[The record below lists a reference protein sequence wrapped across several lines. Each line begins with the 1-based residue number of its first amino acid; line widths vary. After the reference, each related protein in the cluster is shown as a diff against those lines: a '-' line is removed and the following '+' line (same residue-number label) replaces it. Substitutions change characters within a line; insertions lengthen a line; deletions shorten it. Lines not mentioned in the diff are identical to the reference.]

1 MKKGMKKLATTL
13 LAALLM
19 ITQLPAVESKAAT
32 SIGMSGKAHVQSYG
46 DTNGRI
52 IYENGIETLVLGT
65 RGQAKRVESITVN
78 LKNNTGYTGTIQYRV
93 HRQTYG
99 WTDWTTSGQ
108 PAGTTGQGKR
118 LEAMQIRLTGELANH
133 YDVRYRV
140 HIQTYGDN
148 QGWVYNGALAGTTG
162 EAKRLEEVKIQI
174 VPKNIASETPSINYR
189 VHRQTY
195 GWETTWAKDG
205 AVSGT
210 TGQGKR
216 LEGISIDI
224 KGTSYCGSVEYQTH
238 VQSYGWMNWV
248 ADGAMSGTS
257 GQAKRLEAIQIYVVP
272 KGMTPSSGTS
282 AVSYVQYGKAA
293 SKSDQ
298 PGLINY
304 ATHVQT
310 YGNQQFVSDGS
321 FSGTYGEAKRLE
333 AIRIQVNNDALG
345 VDGGVTYHT
354 HVQKLGW
361 QPWVSDGVVSGTTGQ
376 AKRLEA
382 IQIIIVQKWE
392 SPVYMYNASGESLK
406 GSESCGFVGTAK
418 TNTSDAN
425 GVVTYKTHV
434 QSYGNQ
440 NWVSDGSIAGT
451 SGEAKRLEAIYI
463 KLNASK
469 LGYTGGIRYK
479 THVQSFGWEKEW
491 KKDGQMSGTSGKA
504 KRLEAI
510 RIELTGTISSYYD
523 VYYRVHAQSYGWM
536 GWAKNGE
543 TAGTAG
549 LGKRLEAIQICLV
562 EKGSDAPNAL
572 PAASNAK
579 AYQGTPE
586 PVDNSIIYV
595 YSWNTEL
602 GERLE
607 YFKDKYPQ
615 YADKVKFEN
624 LGLSGTSDEYKKE
637 IEAAYQ
643 KGGQK
648 VPSIVAMDEDVSK
661 YFMSS
666 DMFVSM
672 DSIGITKKDYSNAFQ
687 YTIDYATV
695 NGKLKGLC
703 WQATPGCFVY
713 RTDIAQKVLGTS
725 DPAKVQT
732 YVKDWDAFMQTAEKM
747 KQAGYKMVSGPK
759 EIQNAAL
766 ADRKSAWVNDGTVT
780 IDPAVDKY
788 LELAMQLID
797 NGYTNKND
805 PWTDGWVSDFTG
817 DVFGYFGCPWFVYWT
832 INDEESGSATAGK
845 RNICAGPSAYNWGGT
860 YLSVTD
866 KCPNK
871 ELAALV
877 LKTLC
882 CDTDVMYKIQ
892 DETLDFVNNKAVV
905 QKMIANGKGATP
917 ILGGANPLQTWY
929 NVAVKVDGSK
939 ATQYDSVFEGYL
951 YTDIDGYENGY
962 NESKDNMKSMLKAM
976 IKDGYPNLTVK

>member
-1 MKKGMKKLATTL
+1 M
-13 LAALLM
+13 
-19 ITQLPAVESKAAT
+19 
-32 SIGMSGKAHVQSYG
+32 
-46 DTNGRI
+46 
-52 IYENGIETLVLGT
+52 
-65 RGQAKRVESITVN
+65 
-78 LKNNTGYTGTIQYRV
+78 
-93 HRQTYG
+93 
-99 WTDWTTSGQ
+99 
-108 PAGTTGQGKR
+108 
-118 LEAMQIRLTGELANH
+118 
-133 YDVRYRV
+133 
-140 HIQTYGDN
+140 
-148 QGWVYNGALAGTTG
+148 
-162 EAKRLEEVKIQI
+162 
-174 VPKNIASETPSINYR
+174 
-189 VHRQTY
+189 
-195 GWETTWAKDG
+195 
-205 AVSGT
+205 
-210 TGQGKR
+210 
-216 LEGISIDI
+216 
-224 KGTSYCGSVEYQTH
+224 
-238 VQSYGWMNWV
+238 
-248 ADGAMSGTS
+248 
-257 GQAKRLEAIQIYVVP
+257 
-272 KGMTPSSGTS
+272 
-282 AVSYVQYGKAA
+282 
-293 SKSDQ
+293 
-298 PGLINY
+298 
-304 ATHVQT
+304 
-310 YGNQQFVSDGS
+310 
-321 FSGTYGEAKRLE
+321 
-333 AIRIQVNNDALG
+333 
-345 VDGGVTYHT
+345 
-354 HVQKLGW
+354 
-361 QPWVSDGVVSGTTGQ
+361 
-376 AKRLEA
+376 
-382 IQIIIVQKWE
+382 
-392 SPVYMYNASGESLK
+392 
-406 GSESCGFVGTAK
+406 
-418 TNTSDAN
+418 
-425 GVVTYKTHV
+425 
-434 QSYGNQ
+434 
-440 NWVSDGSIAGT
+440 
-451 SGEAKRLEAIYI
+451 
-463 KLNASK
+463 
-469 LGYTGGIRYK
+469 
-479 THVQSFGWEKEW
+479 
-491 KKDGQMSGTSGKA
+491 
-504 KRLEAI
+504 
-510 RIELTGTISSYYD
+510 
-523 VYYRVHAQSYGWM
+523 
-536 GWAKNGE
+536 
-543 TAGTAG
+543 
-549 LGKRLEAIQICLV
+549 
-562 EKGSDAPNAL
+562 

-602 GERLE
+602 GDRLQ

-615 YADKVKFEN
+615 YADKVKYEN
-624 LGLSGTSDEYKKE
+624 LGLGGTSDEYKKE

-648 VPSIVAMDEDVSK
+648 VPSIVAIDEDVSK
-661 YFMSS
+661 HFMSS

-672 DSIGITKKDYSNAFQ
+672 DSIGITKKDYSNEFQ

-725 DPAKVQT
+725 DPVKVQT

-805 PWTDGWVSDFTG
+805 PWTDGWGSDFTG
-817 DVFGYFGCPWFVYWT
+817 DVFGYFGCPWFVYWS

-939 ATQYDSVFEGYL
+939 ATQYDSVIDGYL
-951 YTDIDGYENGY
+951 YTVIDGCEGGHH
-962 NESKDNMKSMLKAM
+962 ESKDDMKSMLKAM
-976 IKDGYPNLTVK
+976 IKEGYPNLTVK